1 MIAKKKSRFDFESRT
16 EHETTA
22 CTYTPYMGQMGPPR
36 IPNLYY
42 DSVENRLPGTFTN
55 VYNVMGNESLPHTY
69 IRSNRCT
76 RAATRGVVCECVPG
90 SFGRR

>member
-1 MIAKKKSRFDFESRT
+1 MFTVLTASPMIAKKESRFDFESRT

-42 DSVENRLPGTFTN
+42 DSVENRLPGDILGKCFDVPRHDIDFFVVAPTHARLC
-55 VYNVMGNESLPHTY
+55 VDPPPHL
-69 IRSNRCT
+69 R
-76 RAATRGVVCECVPG
+76 
-90 SFGRR
+90 